1 MGSDEQMAASKH
13 NLFIKD
19 TKQDLRTVLY
29 FSVLQYISTSQYFST
44 VASVYLK
51 IMTDSLIRSH
61 SLICEL
67 CRGEDLLCGQ
77 LWIQASVLTDCKHI
91 RNFNS
96 MFLWDHKLVFQS
108 MMFLFQLW
116 KVDTAAST
124 VCIWVCCCISGVVSF
139 TWRTVS
145 LKDLLKL
152 LMFKLRLFSW
162 TLRWDLYGQL
172 LRHNRCPLYSVSLAP
187 EIFQ

>member
-1 MGSDEQMAASKH
+1 
-13 NLFIKD
+13 
-19 TKQDLRTVLY
+19 
-29 FSVLQYISTSQYFST
+29 
-44 VASVYLK
+44 
-51 IMTDSLIRSH
+51 MTDSLIRSH

-67 CRGEDLLCGQ
+67 CRGEDLLCVQYTLYIFAIKLSLDGQ

-108 MMFLFQLW
+108 MTFLFQLW
-116 KVDTAAST
+116 KVDMAAST
-124 VCIWVCCCISGVVSF
+124 VCICVCCCISGVDGQWVWKTCSSF
-139 TWRTVS
+139 CCSNW
-145 LKDLLKL
+145 D
-152 LMFKLRLFSW
+152 LFSW

-172 LRHNRCPLYSVSLAP
+172 LRHNRCPLYSMFLAL

>member
-1 MGSDEQMAASKH
+1 MYIWRLWLIPWYVHIPWFVSCAEVRICYVYNTLSIFA
-13 NLFIKD
+13 IK
-19 TKQDLRTVLY
+19 
-29 FSVLQYISTSQYFST
+29 S
-44 VASVYLK
+44 
-51 IMTDSLIRSH
+51 SL
-61 SLICEL
+61 
-67 CRGEDLLCGQ
+67 DGQ

-116 KVDTAAST
+116 KVDTTAST